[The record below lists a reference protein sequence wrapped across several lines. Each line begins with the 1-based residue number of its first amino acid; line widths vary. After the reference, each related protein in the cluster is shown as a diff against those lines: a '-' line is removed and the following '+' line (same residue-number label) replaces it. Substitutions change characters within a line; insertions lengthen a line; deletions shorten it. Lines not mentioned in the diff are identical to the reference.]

1 MVTHSVMFHLEL
13 GNHTDRLETERCS
26 QSGTERVA
34 PKGVTTTGMLTLL
47 SVPGKVLARFLLDR
61 FLQQLLLYQRNEQ
74 FAADAMLSHPISLP

>member
-1 MVTHSVMFHLEL
+1 M
-13 GNHTDRLETERCS
+13 
-26 QSGTERVA
+26 A